1 MKKKKKEEKK
11 ESKQKENMTEK
22 KKSCC
27 QIWSKQMSM
36 KARTQ
41 ERTIS
46 NHKSKQEGKKRKA
59 IINWE
64 LKKLK
69 LIAV

>member
-1 MKKKKKEEKK
+1 
-11 ESKQKENMTEK
+11 
-22 KKSCC
+22 
-27 QIWSKQMSM
+27 MSM
-36 KARTQ
+36 EAR
-41 ERTIS
+41 
-46 NHKSKQEGKKRKA
+46 NDFKPLKQARRKKRKA